1 MQHPIVERIQRTGY
15 PIYSPRR
22 QEYGTDALG
31 NEVFSG
37 DQILVFEDEF
47 FLVETLMNETKEALE
62 VIGATYEIAK

>member
-1 MQHPIVERIQRTGY
+1 MEHPMIDRIQRTGF

-31 NEVFSG
+31 NETFKG
-37 DQILVFEDEF
+37 DEILVFEDEF

-62 VIGATYEIAK
+62 AIGATYEIAK